1 MKNLPPSA
9 SLGLCSLLPLLA
21 SANAEAGIIS
31 NTSLG
36 LGSITLGPGP
46 SLQTWNIDNTG
57 DAEFRFNADTS
68 NLIWLNAVGA
78 NDKIHVLSVDFG
90 VYKVLDEVKD
100 AYVKTTGIAYPNRA
114 FAHINATVL
123 KNGKIASGMLT
134 ANFKN
139 DGGKGYIGF
148 SFLHNSV
155 TCYGWASVTA
165 TEDAGHMGT
174 FTVNS
179 WAFED
184 AGANII
190 VGDTGAVPEPS
201 EAALGLGALALGAA
215 GLRRWRKTKAAKAA

>member
-165 TEDAGHMGT
+165 TEDAG
-174 FTVNS
+174 
-179 WAFED
+179 
-184 AGANII
+184 ANII